1 MSEVTATVTQTKA
14 ELLKMLEGLNFRDS
28 STCYLSIVSK
38 LSALEGRDTDEGKAL
53 AVLVNALLMVGDLR
67 LAENKA
73 EWLGELMAQQQGD
86 YRQLTRACRDA
97 GPLKP
102 LCD

>member
-1 MSEVTATVTQTKA
+1 MSETKTAPQTKA
-14 ELLKMLEGLNFRDS
+14 ELLEMLEGLNYSDS
-28 STCYLSIVSK
+28 STCYLSIVSR
-38 LSALEGRDTDEGKAL
+38 LSVLEGRDTDEGKAL

-67 LAENKA
+67 LSENKA
-73 EWLGELMAQQQGD
+73 EWLGELMAHQQCD

-102 LCD
+102 LRD